1 MRINIRAGIV
11 AAVTLTLAAPAAA
24 YGAAEPSAS
33 SSCIASGNVAGIT
46 AALSGSGAAAVL
58 CPSAVFNLT
67 SPVTFTAANQQ
78 IYTQGLPTGST
89 RATLVVTGST
99 QSAAITGTNV
109 SGITIENIQVNG
121 NKPAL
126 GRIASGSSALIEI
139 GGNATGQTVQNVY
152 AYETRGWSTIHI
164 TEGTVTNS
172 VPACQNA
179 KILNNTFA
187 NAGTGSP
194 AGTWA
199 DGISLACGNS
209 QVEDNAVNDA
219 TDGGIVVFGAPGST
233 ISNNT
238 ITALTQTEL
247 GGINMVDYSPM
258 NGNYTG
264 TVVKNN
270 IINGKSAYI
279 KVGIAMG
286 PLVWGCKTGTNY
298 GGSVTGNTVEG
309 QNIGY
314 GYAVNG
320 VTKWTVTGNND
331 TARHLGVLSSTGC
344 GGTPAATAP
353 YLVDLA
359 TSSTLQSQF
368 VHTTHLEYLLGVTE

>member
-1 MRINIRAGIV
+1 V
-11 AAVTLTLAAPAAA
+11 FDLS
-24 YGAAEPSAS
+24 SA
-33 SSCIASGNVAGIT
+33 I
-46 AALSGSGAAAVL
+46 
-58 CPSAVFNLT
+58 
-67 SPVTFTAANQQ
+67 TFTAPDQQ
-78 IYTQGLPTGST
+78 IYTEGLPTGST
-89 RATLVVTGST
+89 RATLVVDGST
-99 QSAAITGTNV
+99 ESSAIVGTSV
-109 SGITIENIQVNG
+109 SGITVENIQVNG

-126 GRIASGSSALIEI
+126 GRIAGGSSALIEI

-172 VPACQNA
+172 TPACQNA

-187 NAGTGSP
+187 EAGTGSP

-199 DGISLACGNS
+199 DGISLACGNTE
-209 QVEDNAVNDA
+209 VENNTINDA

-233 ISNNT
+233 ISGNT

-247 GGINMVDYSPM
+247 GGINMVDYAPM

-270 IINGKSAYI
+270 VIDGKSAYI

-286 PLVWGCKTGTNY
+286 PQVWTCTTGTNH
-298 GGSVTGNTVEG
+298 GATVTGNTIEG
-309 QNIGY
+309 ANIGY
-314 GYAVNG
+314 GYVVNG
-320 VTKWTVTGNND
+320 VTDWTVTGNTD
-331 TARHLGVLSSTGC
+331 TAQQVGTPHGAC
-344 GGTPAATAP
+344 GGTTASPAP
-353 YLVDLA
+353 FLVDRANA

-368 VHTTHLEYLLGVTE
+368 VNSTQLEYLLGVTE